1 MIKSFKNKET
11 EQIFNREISRKLL
24 ANIQRIALRKLRML
38 NRAINLQDLKVP
50 PGNHL
55 ELLKGD
61 RKGHYSIRIN
71 ERWRICFIWSDMD
84 AFEVEIVDYH

>member
-11 EQIFNREISRKLL
+11 EQIFNREISRKLP
-24 ANIQRIALRKLRML
+24 ANLQRIALRKLRML
-38 NRAINLQDLKVP
+38 NRAVNLQDLKVP

-55 ELLKGD
+55 ESLKGD

-71 ERWRICFIWSDMD
+71 ERWRICFIWSDTD